1 MIKFSHTYISGLN
14 EDIFNFFYQNWWNF
28 LLVLTILFQNA
39 QSEHLKLRFISSWQ
53 AKYNQPLII
62 ITTVKR
68 HNIEF
73 HQMRRLISMKLY
85 KGSRKPRW
93 PQKTNIHDI
102 LLIQTRLLSQRQI
115 ILSWG
120 EKKNFY
126 LMHQA
131 AQYDFPQ
138 CIKLPAPKKRP
149 KIAALP
155 SVVCPIYLI
164 FRSPGTCISPDTKI
178 K

>member
-1 MIKFSHTYISGLN
+1 MLIQNILSYISHQV
-14 EDIFNFFYQNWWNF
+14 DKRI
-28 LLVLTILFQNA
+28 
-39 QSEHLKLRFISSWQ
+39 
-53 AKYNQPLII
+53 QPLVI
-62 ITTVKR
+62 ITTVKH

-73 HQMRRLISMKLY
+73 HQIRRLISMKLY
-85 KGSRKPRW
+85 KASRKPRW

-102 LLIQTRLLSQRQI
+102 LLIQTRLLSQANNSKLGR
-115 ILSWG
+115 
-120 EKKNFY
+120 KNFFY
-126 LMHQA
+126 LIHQA

-164 FRSPGTCISPDTKI
+164 FRSPGTCISPDAKI